1 MLVLTRRVGENIVIN
16 GNIRVAVVALSGN
29 RVRLGIEAPLAVGI
43 QREELRDRP
52 KADDRNGRPAPAS

>member
-1 MLVLTRRVGENIVIN
+1 MLVLTRRVGEFIVIN

-29 RVRLGIEAPLAVGI
+29 RVRLGIEAPTTIGI

-52 KADDRNGRPAPAS
+52 KANDHHGQPATAS

>member
-29 RVRLGIEAPLAVGI
+29 RVRLGIEAPPAVGI

-52 KADDRNGRPAPAS
+52 KADARNGRPAPAS